1 MTATIDTRAALL
13 AALDR
18 EDPQLYAPA
27 PAADV
32 EGLTLTELGRT
43 LCARFDVLVEVDENG
58 LAYAVTDGSE
68 AT

>member
-1 MTATIDTRAALL
+1 VTDLIETKAALL

-18 EDPQLYAPA
+18 EDPELYTPA

-43 LCARFDVLVEVDENG
+43 LCMRFGVPVEVDENG
-58 LAYAVTDGSE
+58 LSYPALG
-68 AT
+68 